1 MSHHLEVIQSEQ
13 LGTAVAHYS
22 QGIVA
27 GDFIYLAGQVA
38 FDENNQLVG
47 GDDVTA
53 QTHQVIKRM
62 RIALEEAGAS
72 LQDVVSST
80 VYLKNL
86 DDFAAFNR
94 AWSEDFGDH
103 KPARA
108 TVRAEMAIP
117 ELLVEVQAVAYKG
130 GR

>member
-1 MSHHLEVIQSEQ
+1 VPHHLRVIESPS

-27 GDFIYLAGQVA
+27 GDFIHLAGQVA
-38 FDENNQLVG
+38 FDENNELVG
-47 GDDVTA
+47 ADDVAA
-53 QTHQVIKRM
+53 QTLQIIKRM
-62 RIALEEAGAS
+62 QIALEMADAS
-72 LQDVVSST
+72 LEDVVSAT

-86 DDFAAFNR
+86 DDFAEFNR
-94 AWSEDFGDH
+94 AWSAEFGEH

-108 TVRAEMAIP
+108 TVRADMALP
-117 ELLVEVQAVAYKG
+117 ELLIEVQAVAYKG